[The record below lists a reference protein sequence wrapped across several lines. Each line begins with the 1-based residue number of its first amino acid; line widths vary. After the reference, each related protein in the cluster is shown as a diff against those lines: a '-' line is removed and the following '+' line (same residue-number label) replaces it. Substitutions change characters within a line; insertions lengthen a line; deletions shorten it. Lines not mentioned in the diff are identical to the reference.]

1 MKPLRPV
8 ALVLGPDL
16 RAPSGVSTHLSLL
29 FGSRLAQEFSLTHY
43 QVGSEGRSE
52 SALTRAAR
60 LLASPVFLG
69 FSVLARRASI
79 VHVNTSMDARAYWR
93 DLAHVAVA
101 KLCGA
106 RVLYQVHGGKL
117 PQHFFRGSRLLSWF
131 LRCSLRLPDVIV
143 VLAREELDAYRGF
156 IPEQRVLAIPN
167 AVDCSLYDRMQ
178 RGPSQPDAPLKLLYI
193 GRLHRDKGL
202 YEAIEAMK
210 MVQMHG
216 VRAHFVIAG
225 SGPEEQSLN
234 HFVETLGLS
243 DTVAFAGP
251 VFGEAKLRLL
261 CAADVFLL
269 PSYREGMPY
278 ALLESMAAGAPVIT
292 TRVGGIP
299 DVVADGKNGIFVP
312 RRDAIA
318 VARAIMQLAADRG
331 ALAKMSAACRRTIFE
346 TYSIARQAEELCE
359 LYWEMRTEARHKAL
373 PHTSSNAG
381 MPRSPASR
389 SR

>member
-1 MKPLRPV
+1 MKPVRPV

-16 RAPSGVSTHLSLL
+16 SAPSGVSTHLSLL
-29 FGSRLAQEFSLTHY
+29 FDSRLAHEFSLAHY
-43 QVGSEGRSE
+43 QVGSEGRRE
-52 SALTRAAR
+52 TALARAVR
-60 LLASPVFLG
+60 LLASPVSLG
-69 FSVLARRASI
+69 FRVLAHGASI

-93 DLAHVAVA
+93 DLAHVVVA

-117 PQHFFRGSRLLSWF
+117 PQHFLKGSRVLSWF

-143 VLAREELDAYRGF
+143 VLAREELEAYRAF

-167 AVDCSLYDRMQ
+167 AVDCSLYERLQ
-178 RGPSQPDAPLKLLYI
+178 RSPSQPGAPLKLLYI

-202 YEAIEAMK
+202 YEAIEAIK
-210 MVQMHG
+210 MAQMHG

-225 SGPEEQSLN
+225 SGPEEQSLK
-234 HFVETLGLS
+234 HLVETLGLS
-243 DTVAFAGP
+243 DTVAFAGA
-251 VFGEAKLRLL
+251 VFGEGKLRLL

-278 ALLESMAAGAPVIT
+278 ALLESMAAGTPVIT

-299 DVVADGKNGIFVP
+299 DVVVDGKNGIFVP
-312 RRDAIA
+312 RRDALAIT
-318 VARAIMQLAADRG
+318 RAIMQLAADRG
-331 ALAKMSAACRRTIFE
+331 ALAKMSADCRRTIPE
-346 TYSIARQAEELCE
+346 AYSIERQSEELCQ
-359 LYWEMRTEARHKAL
+359 LYWEMRTAARNRAL
-373 PHTSSNAG
+373 PRSSPNAG
-381 MPRSPASR
+381 MPRSSATR